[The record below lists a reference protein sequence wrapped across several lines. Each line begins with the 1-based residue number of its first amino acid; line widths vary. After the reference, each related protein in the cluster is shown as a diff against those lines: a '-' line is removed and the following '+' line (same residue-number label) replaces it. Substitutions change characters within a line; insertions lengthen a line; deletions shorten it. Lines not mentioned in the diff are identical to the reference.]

1 MASGRRFR
9 YSAWDGTQVVAD
21 LDADDVLGELADD
34 VLYNGDLNAALRRLL
49 RDGFDAAGERV
60 EGLRELMERLRQR
73 RRDILDRYDPSG
85 VLADL
90 EERLDDVVRTETEG
104 IERALSGAESGG
116 VDEDTPPGRDAAG
129 LRDSL
134 EDMHMLP
141 DGAGERIR
149 SLRAHDFVDPEAERK
164 FDELV
169 DELRAQAMQQF
180 GSGLT
185 EGLRDMSPEQLQRTK
200 DMMAELNQML
210 RDRAEGREP
219 DFEGFMGRYGDF
231 FPENPHDLDELL
243 TNIAE
248 RMAQMQAL
256 LASMTDDQRAEL
268 ESVLDALMED
278 MDLRWQADELR
289 RRLSEGFPTLP
300 WDQGYDFRGG
310 DPLDMAGGMAAM
322 DALGRMSELE
332 RFLADATNPALLA
345 EVDPDEVRDLVGDD
359 AARSLRQLQQLVRRL
374 EDAGLVRNEDGRL
387 ELTPA
392 GLRRIGRKTLREL
405 FGDMERDRFGEHT
418 QRDRGVLGEPTYQS
432 RPYEFGD
439 PFLLDVGR
447 TIRNA
452 LVRGGVGT
460 PVRIVPDDFD
470 ITETERLTRTSTVLL
485 LDLSLSM
492 PMRDNFLAAKK
503 VAVALHTLISS
514 QFPRDYLGIVGF
526 SEVAREIAPGEL
538 PKASYDFVYGTNMQ
552 HAFLLARRMLERHP
566 SPTRQVVMITDGEP
580 TAHIEGG
587 MPYFSY
593 PPAPRTIEETL
604 KEVVRLTRA
613 GVRIN
618 TFMLDESPALRRFV
632 ERMTEM
638 NRGRAFFTTPDTLG
652 EYVLVDFLEHK
663 RRMRRAL

>member
-1 MASGRRFR
+1 MAAGRRFR
-9 YSAWDGTQVVAD
+9 YSAWDGTQVIAD
-21 LDADDVLGELADD
+21 LDADEVLGQLVDD

-49 RDGFDAAGERV
+49 RDGFDAAGDRV
-60 EGLRELMERLRQR
+60 EGLRELVERLRRQR
-73 RRDILDRYDPSG
+73 REVLDRYDPSG
-85 VLADL
+85 VLADI

-104 IERALSGAESGG
+104 IERALRDAESGG
-116 VDEDTPPGRDAAG
+116 DDAGEVPGRDAPG

-164 FDELV
+164 FDELM
-169 DELRAQAMQQF
+169 DDLRGQAMEQF
-180 GSGLT
+180 GAGLT
-185 EGLRDMSPEQLQRTK
+185 QGLREMPPEQLQRTK

-210 RDRAEGREP
+210 RDRADGREP
-219 DFEGFMGRYGDF
+219 DFDGFMDRYGDF
-231 FPENPHDLDELL
+231 FPENPRTLDELL
-243 TNIAE
+243 MNIAE
-248 RMAQMQAL
+248 RIAQMQAL
-256 LASMTDDQRAEL
+256 LASMTDEQRAEL
-268 ESVLDALMED
+268 ESVLDALTDD
-278 MDLRWQADELR
+278 MDLRWQADELGR
-289 RRLSEGFPTLP
+289 QLRDAFPTLP
-300 WDQGYDFRGG
+300 WDQGYDFRGS

-322 DALGRMSELE
+322 DALGRISELE
-332 RFLADATNPALLA
+332 RFLGDATNPALLA
-345 EVDPDEVRDLVGDD
+345 EVDPDEVRDLLGED
-359 AARSLRQLQQLVRRL
+359 AAGSLRRLQQLVQRL
-374 EDAGLVRNEDGRL
+374 EEAGLVRNEGGRL
-387 ELTPA
+387 ELTPT
-392 GLRRIGRKTLREL
+392 GLRRIGQKTLREL
-405 FGDMERDRFGEHT
+405 FGEMERDRFGEHM

-432 RPYEFGD
+432 RAYEFGD

-452 LVRGGVGT
+452 LVRGGAGT
-460 PVRIVPDDFD
+460 PVSIVPDDFE

-514 QFPRDYLGIVGF
+514 RFPRDYIGIVGF
-526 SEVAREIAPGEL
+526 SEIAREITPDEL
-538 PKASYDFVYGTNMQ
+538 PRASYDFVYGTNMQ

-566 SPTRQVVMITDGEP
+566 SPTRQIVMITDGEP
-580 TAHIEGG
+580 TAHLEGSQ
-587 MPYFSY
+587 PYFSY
-593 PPAPRTIEETL
+593 PPAPRTIEQTL

-638 NRGRAFFTTPDTLG
+638 NHGRAFFTTPENLG